1 MSESQ
6 RISFQCTL
14 PSSIKML
21 VKWTWS
27 CGSDTNRKPTTA
39 GSSRSIL
46 RFYATKDDDKTQC
59 SCRAESLSNETYNEM
74 SNRLN
79 IAVYCEYLSKSK
91 DVIQCKEVTIFFCI
105 ICKKKKEKKKFLKT
119 KYDILRRAIRQPK
132 SWNMVFANNLRDFI

>member
-1 MSESQ
+1 MFESQ
-6 RISFQCTL
+6 PISFQCTL
-14 PSSIKML
+14 PSSIKIP

-27 CGSDTNRKPTTA
+27 CGSDTNRKPKI
-39 GSSRSIL
+39 SSNTSSEL
-46 RFYATKDDDKTQC
+46 TFYATKDDDKTQC

-105 ICKKKKEKKKFLKT
+105 ICKKKKEKKKILKT